1 MRKLLLVLAGLTA
14 AALSLY
20 SQNVDSLLRADY
32 SRMGANYHCYE
43 APTEPLAAAPEGFA
57 PFYVSHYGRHGS
69 RFITFDS
76 SHEYVISQLKQL
88 RDAGLLNEWGDELL
102 SSLSFCWSQME
113 PRLGRLAPKGVQEHE
128 GIAARM
134 YTRFPEVFGP
144 GASVRAVSSTSRR
157 CKASMTAFL
166 GSLLRY
172 ESSLD
177 LSTDASQENM
187 AYISNHGKMPHKQAV
202 RDLLDSLQNAT
213 LCPLDVIAPLVTDS
227 KAAMALLRHPV
238 RFERALYDC
247 VAIDQ
252 CLPFSAGLLSFI
264 PYEEGCK
271 LWSLKNKQQYLYHGN
286 SIEYGDL
293 RIPASRPLAED
304 IVSKADKA
312 VAAGKKARAADLRFG
327 HDSALT
333 ALECLI
339 GVEGFDE
346 RLSAS
351 QTDRW
356 QNFKRMCMG
365 SNLQLIFYRNAGGDV
380 LVRVLQNERDA
391 DVPALGKGP
400 FYPWTYLRA
409 HILSRCSD

>member
-32 SRMGANYHCYE
+32 IRMGANYHCYE
-43 APTEPLAAAPEGFA
+43 APTEPLVAAPEGFA

-69 RFITFDS
+69 RYITFDS
-76 SHEYVISQLKQL
+76 SHEYVISHLKQL

-144 GASVRAVSSTSRR
+144 GAAVRAVSSTSRR

-271 LWSLKNKQQYLYHGN
+271 LWSLKNKQQYSPRGR
-286 SIEYGDL
+286 SPFRPRQRPGRPGVPDRRRGL
-293 RIPASRPLAED
+293 RRAPLCLADRPLAELQAY
-304 IVSKADKA
+304 VY
-312 VAAGKKARAADLRFG
+312 GFQPAADILPQCRRRRAG
-327 HDSALT
+327 AG
-333 ALECLI
+333 AA
-339 GVEGFDE
+339 E
-346 RLSAS
+346 R
-351 QTDRW
+351 TGCGR
-356 QNFKRMCMG
+356 
-365 SNLQLIFYRNAGGDV
+365 AGPGQGAV
-380 LVRVLQNERDA
+380 LPLD
-391 DVPALGKGP
+391 GP
-400 FYPWTYLRA
+400 
-409 HILSRCSD
+409 